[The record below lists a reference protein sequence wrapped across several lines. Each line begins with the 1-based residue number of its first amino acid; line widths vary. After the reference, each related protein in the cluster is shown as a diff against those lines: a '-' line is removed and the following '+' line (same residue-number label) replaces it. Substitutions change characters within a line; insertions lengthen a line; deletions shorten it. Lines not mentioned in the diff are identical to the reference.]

1 MFRKLTSLV
10 LALIM
15 VLSMASFAVAEETA
29 PVPVPEGRRV
39 VTFWHSMTSKNLE
52 ATQYIVDQ
60 FNASQD
66 EIWVE
71 ASYQGGYD
79 ECLTKLKSGFMA
91 QSAPDVFM
99 MYELGTNYLANSGYV
114 IPFEDR
120 LVNDPVVELDDV
132 VDVLRN
138 YYTVDGKMQCFPYNP
153 SSNILYYNK
162 TAFEAAGVE
171 LPKTLGGYADIA
183 EALTTKGGVKYP
195 MVIRIYGWVFE
206 NFLAGAGGYYLN
218 NENGRAGLAT
228 ALEYTESEQGKKV
241 MELWKKLVDDGVV
254 LNLGTN
260 GTDCRTAFLAGD
272 AAAYIASTANLRTIQ
287 SGADGKFEVGVAYMP
302 VIEEDAATA
311 VLIGGANLWMYKSG
325 DQQRQD
331 DAWEFVKFFAGDP
344 QWGAYFSEQSGYFAG
359 RKSAYET
366 ESYVAYLEAN
376 PAARVAINQLLD
388 SPINTITAG
397 ANCGC
402 MTELRQIWEQN
413 FSNYLDGSCDLE
425 ETLEIMREEANS
437 AIELYNEVNGLV

>member
-10 LALIM
+10 LALMM
-15 VLSMASFAVAEETA
+15 VLSMASFAAAEETA
-29 PVPVPEGRRV
+29 PVPAPEGRRV

-153 SSNILYYNK
+153 SSNILLGL
-162 TAFEAAGVE
+162 FQAA
-171 LPKTLGGYADIA
+171 PDCKRRKI
-183 EALTTKGGVKYP
+183 
-195 MVIRIYGWVFE
+195 W
-206 NFLAGAGGYYLN
+206 AGGM
-218 NENGRAGLAT
+218 RW
-228 ALEYTESEQGKKV
+228 ALSPG
-241 MELWKKLVDDGVV
+241 
-254 LNLGTN
+254 
-260 GTDCRTAFLAGD
+260 
-272 AAAYIASTANLRTIQ
+272 AS
-287 SGADGKFEVGVAYMP
+287 P
-302 VIEEDAATA
+302 
-311 VLIGGANLWMYKSG
+311 
-325 DQQRQD
+325 
-331 DAWEFVKFFAGDP
+331 
-344 QWGAYFSEQSGYFAG
+344 
-359 RKSAYET
+359 
-366 ESYVAYLEAN
+366 
-376 PAARVAINQLLD
+376 
-388 SPINTITAG
+388 
-397 ANCGC
+397 
-402 MTELRQIWEQN
+402 
-413 FSNYLDGSCDLE
+413 GSD
-425 ETLEIMREEANS
+425 
-437 AIELYNEVNGLV
+437 